1 MHVWPVLNGLK
12 GYLIKIHLKRRGD
25 EMGALGRV
33 DEGWLYIYINNTHCI
48 NV

>member
-1 MHVWPVLNGLK
+1 MPVWPVLTGLK
-12 GYLIKIHLKRRGD
+12 GYLIKIYLKRRGD

-33 DEGWLYIYINNTHCI
+33 DEVWLYIDINSTHCI